1 MKILTVRFQ
10 NLNSLKGEW
19 KIDFTQSPFAEN
31 GLFAIT
37 GPTGAGKTTLLDAM
51 CLALYHQ
58 TPRLGLIST
67 SNNEIMTRGT
77 AECLAEVEFEVKG
90 KAYRAFWSMRRSR
103 GKVDGNLQ
111 SAVVELAEVVS
122 GKMLATQIKRKD
134 ILLKDITGLD
144 FSRFTKSMMLS
155 QGQFAAFLNAKES
168 ERAELLEELTGT
180 EIYGQISEK
189 VHEYFT
195 DAKQK
200 LVALESQ
207 AKGVQLLSL
216 EQVSALNNELEEV
229 KLQQQKN
236 KQALQAWNEH
246 HQWWQQY
253 QSAQQAVQEAK
264 QRQEKVNQQ
273 KLDEQTQLDKL
284 EKSEPAE
291 KLKQPFQQ
299 WQQTRIQLD
308 AITTQLNEK
317 QQQFSETEKQKQSK
331 QRNYN
336 QAIVALEQ
344 QKQSQRN
351 LFKLIDDQVLP
362 LDQDI
367 QQKETKVT
375 DLTAQYQNENKQLN
389 LVQQDLN
396 QVKSALEQVQKQ
408 QATCREYL
416 DKHANDEVIS
426 QHLNS
431 WQLQVEQM
439 AQKGREIA
447 ELNKTIQAEQQAKD
461 KLASTIAAEE
471 KHFHQCQADVHGKQA
486 LYQAANQTWLSL
498 NTDEQKNTEQLAKEL
513 EEKDQH
519 RNFIYQLRIKHD
531 TWSKLSQ
538 TILREAKVLVE
549 QNKQHQQLTD
559 NCTLLRQA
567 YKAKDAEIHSY
578 KTLIDQDT
586 QFADYRAKL
595 QTGEACPLCGSLE
608 HPALDHSTAL
618 NRSQVSLDKE
628 RAEIEK
634 KTIETQGMQAR
645 SQLDST
651 ARHITE
657 LTQKQQQD
665 KAELNVIEQQWQQ
678 SFTNQTLPLFEIED
692 VKQLQQYEADIP
704 RQIEAIKA
712 RLSQLQQ
719 AEKQLIACKEALQLS
734 HFQQEKAKTS
744 LETLRHQEL
753 TLLKQDDAKLQSLQ
767 SMQEDRATIYQTLTD
782 QWLAL
787 SYSLPDYSLLEG
799 SLIDVSP
806 LNQWLE
812 QKRQAS
818 QQWQQYKQQS
828 IELAHKLVQA
838 QQDEVRLNQSLKEKQ
853 QLLGETNKALTAQVE
868 WLAHQKQER
877 LALFGKRNIA
887 EEKQASQKQLD
898 EAEQAYQVAQQQW
911 HSLQVQLEKLSGE
924 IASTQ
929 NQFEQQTQAYKKA
942 LEGWQQALTQ
952 SPFESQA
959 IFEESLLDD
968 NERQKLIVLQ
978 QEINNQVERTVA
990 LVDNA
995 NKQWDR
1001 IQQHEKA
1008 SQWMTTD
1015 CEMVLKSLKEVSEIL
1030 DSQTYRIGQIEH
1042 ELVSDKRRREG
1053 QVELFKQIESQQSYY
1068 DDWQYLHAL
1077 IGSKSG
1083 DKFRKFAQGLTLDN
1097 LVYLANK
1104 QLERL
1109 HGRYLLQRSGVSI
1122 NDNNQAS
1129 NAYVSTD
1136 GLSLSVIDTWQGDT
1150 IRDTKTLSGGESF
1163 LVSLALALALSDLV
1177 SHKTSIDSLFLD
1189 EGFGTLDA
1197 DTLDMALNALDNLNA
1212 SGKMIGVISHI
1223 DAMKE
1228 RIPVQIKVHKRNG
1241 LGMSELDSSFR
1252 VSV

>member
-58 TPRLGLIST
+58 TPRLGLITT

-77 AECLAEVEFEVKG
+77 TDCLAEVEFEVKG

-180 EIYGQISEK
+180 EVYGQISEK

-200 LVALESQ
+200 LAELESQ

-216 EQVSALNNELEEV
+216 EQASALNNELEEV
-229 KLQQQKN
+229 KQQQQKN

-253 QSAQQAVQEAK
+253 QAAQQAVQEAK
-264 QRQEKVNQQ
+264 KLQEKVNQ
-273 KLDEQTQLDKL
+273 KKVEEQPQLDKL
-284 EKSEPAE
+284 AKSEPAE
-291 KLKQPFQQ
+291 KLRQPFLQ
-299 WQQTRIQLD
+299 WQQAKQQLD
-308 AITTQLNEK
+308 AVTTQLSEK
-317 QQQFSETEKQKQSK
+317 QQQFSEFEKQKQSK
-331 QRNYN
+331 QQSHD
-336 QAIVALEQ
+336 QAAVALEQ
-344 QKQSQRN
+344 QKKSQRD

-362 LDQDI
+362 LDQEI
-367 QQKETKVT
+367 QQKESKVA
-375 DLTAQYQNENKQLN
+375 DLTNQYQNENKQLN
-389 LVQQDLN
+389 AVQQELS
-396 QVKSALEQVQKQ
+396 QVKSALAQAQKQ
-408 QATCREYL
+408 QAICREYL

-439 AQKGREIA
+439 AQKGREIV

-461 KLASTIAAEE
+461 QLANTIAEEE
-471 KHFHQCQADVHGKQA
+471 KHFQQCQADVHGKQA

-498 NTDEQKNTEQLAKEL
+498 NTDEQKNAEQLAQEL
-513 EEKDQH
+513 EEKDLH
-519 RNFIYQLRIKHD
+519 RHFIYQLRIKHD

-538 TILREAKVLVE
+538 TILREAQVLVE

-559 NCTLLRQA
+559 NCASLRQA
-567 YKAKDAEIHSY
+567 YKAKDAEIQSY

-595 QTGEACPLCGSLE
+595 QEGEACPLCGSLE
-608 HPALDHSTAL
+608 HPALEHLTTL

-628 RAEIEK
+628 RAETEK
-634 KTIETQGMQAR
+634 KAIEAQGMQAR

-651 ARHITE
+651 ARYITE
-657 LTQKQQQD
+657 LTQKQQQS
-665 KAELNVIEQQWQQ
+665 KAELSDIEQQWQQ
-678 SFTNQTLPLFEIED
+678 SFSNQTLPLFAIED
-692 VKQLQQYEADIP
+692 SKQLQQHEVDVP
-704 RQIEAIKA
+704 RQIEAIKTK
-712 RLSQLQQ
+712 LSQLQQ
-719 AEKQLIACKEALQLS
+719 AEKQLNTCKEALQLS
-734 HFQQEKAKTS
+734 NFQQEKVKAS
-744 LETLRHQEL
+744 LEGLKQQEQV
-753 TLLKQDDAKLQSLQ
+753 LLKQDDAKFQSLQ
-767 SMQEDRATIYQTLTD
+767 SLQEDRATIYQTLSE
-782 QWLAL
+782 QWRAL
-787 SYSLPDYSLLEG
+787 GYSLPDYSLVEG
-799 SLIDVSP
+799 SPTDVSP
-806 LNQWLE
+806 LSQWLE
-812 QKRQAS
+812 QKRHAS
-818 QQWQQYKQQS
+818 QQWQKYNQQS
-828 IELAHKLVQA
+828 TELTHKLAQVQ
-838 QQDEVRLNQSLKEKQ
+838 QNEVRLNQSLQEKQ
-853 QLLGETNKALTAQVE
+853 NLADDMNKALTAQVE
-868 WLAHQKQER
+868 LLAQKKQER
-877 LALFGKRNIA
+877 LALFGKRSIA

-898 EAEQAYQVAQQQW
+898 ETEQAYQVAQQLW

-924 IASTQ
+924 IGSTK
-929 NQFEQQTQAYKKA
+929 NQFEQQTQVHKKS
-942 LEGWQQALTQ
+942 LQGWQQALTQ

-959 IFEESLLDD
+959 MFEAALLDD
-968 NERQKLIVLQ
+968 NERQKLIALQ
-978 QEINNQVERTVA
+978 QEINNQAERAVA
-990 LVDNA
+990 LVENA
-995 NKQWDR
+995 NKQWCG

-1008 SQWMTTD
+1008 SQWMKTD
-1015 CEMVLKSLKEVSEIL
+1015 CQAVLKSLQEVSETL
-1030 DSQTYRIGQIEH
+1030 DRQTYRIGQIEH
-1042 ELVSDKRRREG
+1042 ELLSDKRRREG
-1053 QVELFKQIESQQSYY
+1053 QVELFKQIESQQSHY

-1109 HGRYLLQRSGVSI
+1109 HGRYLLQRSGISM
-1122 NDNNQAS
+1122 DE
-1129 NAYVSTD
+1129 NAHVSTD
-1136 GLSLSVIDTWQGDT
+1136 GLALSVIDTWQGDT
-1150 IRDTKTLSGGESF
+1150 VRDTKTLSGGESF

-1252 VSV
+1252 VQA

>member
-67 SNNEIMTRGT
+67 SSNEIMTRGT

-103 GKVDGNLQ
+103 GRVDGNLQ

-200 LVALESQ
+200 LAELESQ

-216 EQVSALNNELEEV
+216 EQLSTLNNELEEV
-229 KLQQQKN
+229 KQQQQKN
-236 KQALQAWNEH
+236 KQTQQAWNEH
-246 HQWWQQY
+246 HQWWLQY
-253 QSAQQAVQEAK
+253 QTAQQAVQEAK
-264 QRQEKVNQQ
+264 QLQDKVNQQ
-273 KLDEQTQLDKL
+273 KVDEQPQLDKL
-284 EKSEPAE
+284 AKSEPAE
-291 KLKQPFQQ
+291 KLRQPFLQ
-299 WQQTRIQLD
+299 WQQAKQQLD
-308 AITTQLNEK
+308 AVTTQLNEK
-317 QQQFSETEKQKQSK
+317 QQQFSEFEKQKQSK
-331 QRNYN
+331 QQSYD
-336 QAIVALEQ
+336 QAADALDQ
-344 QKQSQRN
+344 QKKSQRD
-351 LFKLIDDQVLP
+351 LFKLIDEQVLP
-362 LDQDI
+362 LDQEI
-367 QQKETKVT
+367 QQKESKVA
-375 DLTAQYQNENKQLN
+375 DLTSQYQNENKQRN
-389 LVQQDLN
+389 AVQQELR
-396 QVKSALEQVQKQ
+396 QVKSALGQAQKQ
-408 QATCREYL
+408 QTTCREYL

-439 AQKGREIA
+439 AQKGREIV

-461 KLASTIAAEE
+461 QLANTIAAEE
-471 KHFHQCQADVHGKQA
+471 KHFQQYQAEVHGKQA

-498 NTDEQKNTEQLAKEL
+498 NTDEQKSAEQLSQEL

-519 RNFIYQLRIKHD
+519 RHFIYQLRIKHD

-538 TILREAKVLVE
+538 TILREAQALVE
-549 QNKQHQQLTD
+549 QQKHHQQLT
-559 NCTLLRQA
+559 NNYSSLRLA
-567 YKAKDAEIHSY
+567 YKAKDAEIQSY

-586 QFADYRAKL
+586 QLADYRAKL
-595 QTGEACPLCGSLE
+595 QAGEACPLCGSLE
-608 HPALDHSTAL
+608 HPALEHSTTL

-628 RAEIEK
+628 RAETEI
-634 KTIETQGMQAR
+634 KTIEAQGMQAR

-651 ARHITE
+651 ARYITE

-665 KAELNVIEQQWQQ
+665 NAELSDIEQQWQQ
-678 SFTNQTLPLFEIED
+678 SFSNQTLPLFVIED
-692 VKQLQQYEADIP
+692 SKQLQLYEVDVP
-704 RQIEAIKA
+704 RQTEAIKA
-712 RLSQLQQ
+712 KLSQLQQ
-719 AEKQLIACKEALQLS
+719 AEKQLNTCKEALQLS
-734 HFQQEKAKTS
+734 NFQQEKVKAS
-744 LETLRHQEL
+744 LEGLKQQEQA
-753 TLLKQDDAKLQSLQ
+753 LLKQDDAKLQSLQ
-767 SMQEDRATIYQTLTD
+767 SLQEDRVTIYQTLSD
-782 QWLAL
+782 QWRAL
-787 SYSLPDYSLLEG
+787 GYSLPDYSLLEG
-799 SLIDVSP
+799 SPTDVSP
-806 LNQWLE
+806 LSQWLE
-812 QKRQAS
+812 QKRHAS
-818 QQWQQYKQQS
+818 QQWQQYNQQS
-828 IELAHKLVQA
+828 TELTHKLAQVQ
-838 QQDEVRLNQSLKEKQ
+838 QNEVRLNQSLQEKQ
-853 QLLGETNKALTAQVE
+853 NLADDMNKALTAQVE
-868 WLAHQKQER
+868 LLAQKKQER
-877 LALFGKRNIA
+877 LALFGKRSIA

-898 EAEQAYQVAQQQW
+898 ETEQAYQVAQQQW

-924 IASTQ
+924 IGSTK
-929 NQFEQQTQAYKKA
+929 NQFEQQTQTYKKA
-942 LEGWQQALTQ
+942 QQDWQQALAQ
-952 SPFESQA
+952 SPFEDQA
-959 IFEESLLDD
+959 MFEAALLDD
-968 NERQKLIVLQ
+968 NERQKLITLQ
-978 QEINNQVERTVA
+978 KEINNQAERAVA

-995 NKQWDR
+995 NKQWGS

-1008 SQWMTTD
+1008 SQWMKTD
-1015 CEMVLKSLKEVSEIL
+1015 CETVLKSLQEVSEIL
-1030 DSQTYRIGQIEH
+1030 DRQTYRIGQIEH
-1042 ELVSDKRRREG
+1042 ELLSDKRRREG
-1053 QVELFKQIESQQSYY
+1053 QVELLKQIKSQQSHY

-1109 HGRYLLQRSGVSI
+1109 HGRYLLQRSGVSMAE
-1122 NDNNQAS
+1122 NAHLSTAS
-1129 NAYVSTD
+1129 VSTD
-1136 GLSLSVIDTWQGDT
+1136 GLALSVIDTWQGDT
-1150 IRDTKTLSGGESF
+1150 VRDTKTLSGGESF

-1252 VSV
+1252 VPA